1 MDECQVCGKTI
12 FDSSRSYREKVKF
25 IREKTKNED
34 LKICDCCASKFIK
47 TRNKIM
53 LDNIIQEALGKIF
66 NKYY

>member
-1 MDECQVCGKTI
+1 MDECQVCWKTI

-25 IREKTKNED
+25 IREKTMNKD

-53 LDNIIQEALGKIF
+53 LDGIMQETFGKIF
-66 NKYY
+66 GKYY